1 MRDLKAA
8 ALLGLI
14 ISITAFSMQSIHY
27 HREAA
32 QVEAL
37 AKLLC
42 TDRGDYESV
51 QRACM
56 LQSMAISKGVK
67 F

>member
-37 AKLLC
+37 ARLLC
-42 TDRGDYESV
+42 QGRAEV
-51 QRACM
+51 QHGCNVQAA
-56 LQSMAISKGVK
+56 AISKGVK